1 MSKAV
6 KEMLI
11 RETSSRLT
19 GVSNAALIS
28 IRGVKAIDT
37 TKLRSNLRKKQV
49 KITVVRN
56 SLAKKALAG
65 SGLEPL
71 FPMLTGSNAVVHG
84 GSSVVEIARELT
96 KALADFP
103 GVELKGAVLD
113 GTLFAGE
120 KGVKE
125 LSKYPTREE
134 ALGQTVTLILGPARK
149 LVAQIKGPG
158 ANVAGLVKAIETKL
172 EKGEAIAKVG

>member
-11 RETSSRLT
+11 RETGERLT

-28 IRGVKAIDT
+28 IRGFKAIDT
-37 TKLRSNLRKKQV
+37 TKLRATLRKKQV
-49 KITVVRN
+49 KVTVVRN
-56 SLAKKALAG
+56 ALAQKVLAG
-65 SGLEPL
+65 SGLDPL
-71 FPMLTGSNAVVHG
+71 FPMLTGSNAFVHG
-84 GSSVVEIARELT
+84 GASVVEIARELT

-103 GVELKGAVLD
+103 GVEIKGAVLD
-113 GTLFAGE
+113 GTLFSGE

-149 LVAQIKGPG
+149 LAAQIKGPG
-158 ANVAGLVKAIETKL
+158 ANIAGLVKAIETKL
-172 EKGEAIAKVG
+172 EKGEAIAKV